1 MILIIACWFVS
12 ILTVLDVYYDRGITH
27 CYKGPGPA
35 ESAVCNFIHCD
46 TFLNEDKGFLCHLVK
61 YPALASWQPPP
72 AHHRR
77 KLSRIL
83 CLGAFFARVP
93 ARRGSARDSARSWQI
108 ARRRAAA
115 ECWRYHFT
123 RLAHTLAQLPGVG
136 LQYSWKQ
143 RFTTFSQS
151 RRRLLLVK
159 STLVL
164 SHLRI

>member
-35 ESAVCNFIHCD
+35 VSAVCNFIHCD

-83 CLGAFFARVP
+83 CLAHFLRVSPRGAEV
-93 ARRGSARDSARSWQI
+93 RGTV
-108 ARRRAAA
+108 RAADKLRGA
-115 ECWRYHFT
+115 EQRPSVGGIISPGWHT
-123 RLAHTLAQLPGVG
+123 R
-136 LQYSWKQ
+136 
-143 RFTTFSQS
+143 
-151 RRRLLLVK
+151 
-159 STLVL
+159 
-164 SHLRI
+164 